1 MAVLAA
7 VFFAVSRTL
16 GQFGGLS
23 SFLTAAAS
31 AVGVSFLHAPVHP
44 DAERMAYTLGLA
56 LLAGAILLF
65 TAGRLSKPDTRLLGR
80 LIDRALRLGTPRQM
94 FALAPVAP
102 WRAEEEAVIPR
113 AGLAGK
119 LIALLEMLQVQR
131 RATAAMLNCLPLG
144 AAIID
149 EEGRVVSANRF
160 FCHMFPMTTVR
171 TSDSPCLGEL
181 PDALWQRLSAVAPPG
196 QPDRFHGA
204 RNLLVEY
211 NGRRLRT
218 SIAALAGGQESGDL
232 RLLLVEDVA
241 GAGGI
246 TGADYGKV
254 YGRIL
259 ECSPDAVLLVGV
271 DGRVVISNAAAAELL
286 GRQRSEIDGRS
297 VAEVIPGRLTD
308 FPEQKLDAYLCSGQF
323 KVGRC
328 KLHMELRRADGRS
341 LLAEVTISEGSDE
354 QGRFYVVSIR
364 DAGADRMAELLDRDR
379 LKVVDLLA
387 QGKPTEVVL
396 AEIALMVEHQLPGSR
411 CAVLLVKGQ
420 RLVTAAAPSLP
431 SSLWRALDDSL
442 NAAYGVGGGDAAGA
456 GELQPVTVARV
467 PGEAVDDASGDARGA
482 APLCTRWLAPIVS
495 SQGVLG
501 GAVAVYRRDAAVPTR
516 AQTELLSS
524 ASRLAAVSVEQ
535 LQLTSQLVFRAL
547 HDPLTG
553 LANRSHFEERVKRA
567 MARARR
573 YHRKVGILS
582 VDLDRFKLVND
593 TLGHAVGDGLLIR
606 IARRFQEALRE
617 TDIVARWGG
626 DEFVIGLVEVRDQ
639 HDVRVAARKM
649 LDLFKTPFEVD
660 GHAVAASCS
669 IGSAVY
675 PDDGETL
682 EELLRSADRTMYR
695 AKNDG
700 RNGYR
705 RYTPEMDVAGEHKL
719 YLEAQL
725 REALAR
731 EQLSLHYQPQFD
743 LRTGRLA
750 AVEAL
755 LRWRHPQ
762 LGLIP
767 PSDFIPIAEEC
778 GLITPIGDWVLRKA
792 CRQAKAWSDAAGC
805 PLRVAVNVSC
815 LQFVQ
820 PDFAGRVGQI
830 LRDAAVDPA
839 LLELELTES
848 MVMRRMDESANTLSR
863 LRDVGVRL
871 SIDDFGTGYS
881 SLSYLQRLPIDGLK
895 IDQSFVRELSASS
908 KTPFLVKSIVS
919 MAQDLGMVAVAE
931 GVESLEQLRILR
943 TTGCDLGQGFLFCR
957 PTPEEEL
964 LPSPEL
970 AMIGLPGFRPAGPS
984 PRDRSAAPRAD
995 CGPVLPEPFRV
1006 PGVLKDTLCSA
1017 VR

>member
-1 MAVLAA
+1 M
-7 VFFAVSRTL
+7 R
-16 GQFGGLS
+16 
-23 SFLTAAAS
+23 AS
-31 AVGVSFLHAPVHP
+31 
-44 DAERMAYTLGLA
+44 T
-56 LLAGAILLF
+56 
-65 TAGRLSKPDTRLLGR
+65 
-80 LIDRALRLGTPRQM
+80 
-94 FALAPVAP
+94 
-102 WRAEEEAVIPR
+102 
-113 AGLAGK
+113 
-119 LIALLEMLQVQR
+119 
-131 RATAAMLNCLPLG
+131 
-144 AAIID
+144 
-149 EEGRVVSANRF
+149 
-160 FCHMFPMTTVR
+160 
-171 TSDSPCLGEL
+171 
-181 PDALWQRLSAVAPPG
+181 
-196 QPDRFHGA
+196 
-204 RNLLVEY
+204 
-211 NGRRLRT
+211 
-218 SIAALAGGQESGDL
+218 AALAADQASGDL
-232 RLLLVEDVA
+232 QLLLVEDAA
-241 GAGGI
+241 GAGVNAGV
-246 TGADYGKV
+246 DFGKV

-259 ECSPDAVLLVGV
+259 ECSQDAALLVGV
-271 DGRVVISNAAAAELL
+271 DGRVIISNAAAAELL
-286 GRQRSEIDGRS
+286 GRPRSEIDGRS
-297 VAEVIPGRLTD
+297 VTEVIPGRLTD
-308 FPEQKLDAYLCSGQF
+308 FPDQKLDAYLCSGQY

-328 KLHMELRRADGRS
+328 TLQMELRRADGKN
-341 LLAEVTISEGSDE
+341 LPVEVKVNEGADE
-354 QGRFYVVSIR
+354 QGRFYVVTIR
-364 DAGADRMAELLDRDR
+364 DRGADRMAELLDRDR
-379 LKVVDLLA
+379 LKVVDWLA
-387 QGKPTEVVL
+387 QGKPSEAVL
-396 AEIALMVEHQLPGSR
+396 AAIALMVEHQLPGSR

-420 RLVTAAAPSLP
+420 RLVTAAAPNVP

-442 NAAYGVGGGDAAGA
+442 TAAYGAGGGDTAGA
-456 GELQPVTVARV
+456 AELQPVSTTRV
-467 PGEAVDDASGDARGA
+467 PGEAVDDAPGEMPGP
-482 APLCTRWLAPIVS
+482 APLCTRWLAPIIS

-501 GAVAVYRRDAAVPTR
+501 GAVAVYRRDSAGPTR
-516 AQTELLSS
+516 AQMDLLGS

-553 LANRSHFEERVKRA
+553 LANRPHFEERVKRA

-582 VDLDRFKLVND
+582 VDLDRFKLVNA
-593 TLGHAVGDGLLIR
+593 TLGRAVGAGLLVR

-626 DEFVIGLVEVRDQ
+626 DEFVIGLVEVRDH
-639 HDVRVAARKM
+639 HDVRVTARKM

-660 GHAVAASCS
+660 GHAIAASCS

-705 RYTPEMDVAGEHKL
+705 RYTPELDVASEQKI

-743 LRTGRLA
+743 LRTGRLT

-767 PSDFIPIAEEC
+767 PADFIPTAEES
-778 GLITPIGDWVLRKA
+778 GLITPIGDWVLRRA
-792 CRQAKAWSDAAGC
+792 CRQAKIWSDAGGC

-820 PDFAGRVGQI
+820 PDFAGRVQQI

-848 MVMRRMDESANTLSR
+848 TVMKRLEESAATLKR

-895 IDQSFVRELSASS
+895 IDQSFVRELSSSS
-908 KTPFLVKSIVS
+908 KTPFLVKSIVN
-919 MAQDLGMVAVAE
+919 MAQNLGMVAVAE
-931 GVESLEQLRILR
+931 GVESKAQLRILR
-943 TTGCDLGQGFLFCR
+943 GTGCDLGQGFLFCR

-964 LPSPEL
+964 QPLPEL
-970 AMIGLPGFRPAGPS
+970 AMIGLPGFRPPGPR
-984 PRDRSAAPRAD
+984 PRDWSAAPRAD
-995 CGPVLPEPFRV
+995 CGPVLSEPFRV